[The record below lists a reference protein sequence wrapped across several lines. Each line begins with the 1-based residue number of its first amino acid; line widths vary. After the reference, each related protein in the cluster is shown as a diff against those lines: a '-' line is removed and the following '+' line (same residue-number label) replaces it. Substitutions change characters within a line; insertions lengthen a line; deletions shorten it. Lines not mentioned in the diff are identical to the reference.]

1 MNTLEDI
8 LKGEASMNRQT
19 AVFHLS
25 DPPKAIGPKARPRS
39 EDYSSGLE
47 GIEKLRREGRLDPNA
62 PRPDTKTLEE
72 LVTRMDALRMRMD
85 AVRRWQREEFERGRA
100 RIEEID
106 RQIELMNC
114 GEWDEED
121 ESAYIKVEEALM
133 REEELQQE
141 QEEVEV
147 DIMGL

>member
-8 LKGEASMNRQT
+8 LKGEGSMNRQT

-62 PRPDTKTLEE
+62 PRPDTKTLGEWKR
-72 LVTRMDALRMRMD
+72 RMDAL
-85 AVRRWQREEFERGRA
+85 RRWQREELERGRA
-100 RIEEID
+100 RMEELN
-106 RQIELMNC
+106 RQIELMEMGKWN
-114 GEWDEED
+114 EED
-121 ESAYIKVEEALM
+121 ELAYIKVEEALM